1 MGTCRICGKNFGL
14 MGGGSE
20 PYTGQNLQ
28 VCNSC
33 GEVLKK
39 IDRTKNEDTQ
49 EVKDLFV
56 SVISMTD
63 DADVKRILTEYSKS
77 VISDSEKL
85 VAITNESKEKA
96 ERAQNIE
103 ENFYDLEKAFKVTTG
118 YDFEGYQIIDY
129 KGIVSGDIVLGT
141 GFISEFAASW
151 SDAFGTTSNTFAG
164 KMKTAKQKAL
174 KGKVVSFDEVI
185 SSIYSDNENGAC
197 MEILGG
203 VSENYHNTIEH
214 QIIDKLELDNP
225 MDEFDRDN
233 QRKIF
238 ELLIVGYSQKDIRK
252 LLEINLY
259 RWKKLMTDMK
269 ELVGKYLDEC
279 YND

>member
-174 KGKVVSFDEVI
+174 KQLMSNAMITGANAVIGIDFDYTMF
-185 SSIYSDNENGAC
+185 SNN
-197 MEILGG
+197 MLG
-203 VSENYHNTIEH
+203 VSANGTAVI
-214 QIIDKLELDNP
+214 
-225 MDEFDRDN
+225 
-233 QRKIF
+233 
-238 ELLIVGYSQKDIRK
+238 IRK
-252 LLEINLY
+252 
-259 RWKKLMTDMK
+259 K
-269 ELVGKYLDEC
+269 
-279 YND
+279 

>member
-1 MGTCRICGKNFGL
+1 MFMREDGQMGTCRICGKNFGL

-20 PYTGQNLQ
+20 PYTGHNLQ

-39 IDRTKNEDTQ
+39 IDKVKNEDTQ

-56 SVISMTD
+56 SVMSMTD
-63 DADVKRILTEYSKS
+63 DADVKQILTDYSKS
-77 VISDSEKL
+77 VILDSEKL

-118 YDFEGYQIIDY
+118 YDFEGYQIVDY

-174 KGKVVSFDEVI
+174 KQLMANAMITGANAVIGIDFDYTMF
-185 SSIYSDNENGAC
+185 SNN
-197 MEILGG
+197 MLG
-203 VSENYHNTIEH
+203 VSANGTA
-214 QIIDKLELDNP
+214 
-225 MDEFDRDN
+225 
-233 QRKIF
+233 
-238 ELLIVGYSQKDIRK
+238 VVIRK
-252 LLEINLY
+252 
-259 RWKKLMTDMK
+259 K
-269 ELVGKYLDEC
+269 
-279 YND
+279 

>member
-1 MGTCRICGKNFGL
+1 MGTCKICGKNFGL

-20 PYTGQNLQ
+20 PYTGHNLQ

-39 IDRTKNEDTQ
+39 IDKVKNEDTQ

-56 SVISMTD
+56 SVMSMTD
-63 DADVKRILTEYSKS
+63 DADVKQILTDYSKS
-77 VISDSEKL
+77 VITDSEKL

-118 YDFEGYQIIDY
+118 YDFEEYQIVDY

-174 KGKVVSFDEVI
+174 KQLMANAMITGANAVIGIDFD
-185 SSIYSDNENGAC
+185 YTMFGNN
-197 MEILGG
+197 MLG
-203 VSENYHNTIEH
+203 VSANGTA
-214 QIIDKLELDNP
+214 
-225 MDEFDRDN
+225 
-233 QRKIF
+233 
-238 ELLIVGYSQKDIRK
+238 VVIRK
-252 LLEINLY
+252 
-259 RWKKLMTDMK
+259 K
-269 ELVGKYLDEC
+269 
-279 YND
+279 

>member
-1 MGTCRICGKNFGL
+1 MGTCKICGKNFGL

-20 PYTGQNLQ
+20 PYTGHNLQ

-39 IDRTKNEDTQ
+39 IDKVKNEDTQ

-56 SVISMTD
+56 SVMSMTD

-118 YDFEGYQIIDY
+118 YDFEGYQIMDY

-174 KGKVVSFDEVI
+174 KQLMANAMITGANAVIGIDFDYTMF
-185 SSIYSDNENGAC
+185 SNN
-197 MEILGG
+197 MLG
-203 VSENYHNTIEH
+203 VSANGTA
-214 QIIDKLELDNP
+214 
-225 MDEFDRDN
+225 
-233 QRKIF
+233 
-238 ELLIVGYSQKDIRK
+238 VVIRK
-252 LLEINLY
+252 
-259 RWKKLMTDMK
+259 K
-269 ELVGKYLDEC
+269 
-279 YND
+279 

>member
-1 MGTCRICGKNFGL
+1 MNSMMFMREDGQMGTCKICGKNFGL

-20 PYTGQNLQ
+20 PYTGHNLQ

-39 IDRTKNEDTQ
+39 IDKVKNEDTQ

-56 SVISMTD
+56 SVMSMTD

-118 YDFEGYQIIDY
+118 YDFEGYQIMDY

-174 KGKVVSFDEVI
+174 KQLMANAMITGANAVIGIDFDYTMF
-185 SSIYSDNENGAC
+185 SNN
-197 MEILGG
+197 MLG
-203 VSENYHNTIEH
+203 VSANGTA
-214 QIIDKLELDNP
+214 
-225 MDEFDRDN
+225 
-233 QRKIF
+233 
-238 ELLIVGYSQKDIRK
+238 VVIRK
-252 LLEINLY
+252 
-259 RWKKLMTDMK
+259 K
-269 ELVGKYLDEC
+269 
-279 YND
+279 

>member
-1 MGTCRICGKNFGL
+1 MNSMMFMREDGQMGTCRICGKNFGL

-20 PYTGQNLQ
+20 PYTGHNLQ

-39 IDRTKNEDTQ
+39 IDKVKNEDTQ

-56 SVISMTD
+56 SVMSMTD
-63 DADVKRILTEYSKS
+63 DADVKQILTDYSKS

-118 YDFEGYQIIDY
+118 YDFEGYQIVDY

-174 KGKVVSFDEVI
+174 KQLMANAMITGANAVIGIDFDYTMF
-185 SSIYSDNENGAC
+185 SNN
-197 MEILGG
+197 MLG
-203 VSENYHNTIEH
+203 VSANGTA
-214 QIIDKLELDNP
+214 
-225 MDEFDRDN
+225 
-233 QRKIF
+233 
-238 ELLIVGYSQKDIRK
+238 VVIRK
-252 LLEINLY
+252 
-259 RWKKLMTDMK
+259 K
-269 ELVGKYLDEC
+269 
-279 YND
+279 

>member
-1 MGTCRICGKNFGL
+1 MGTCRICGKNCGL

-20 PYTGQNLQ
+20 PYTGHNLQ

-39 IDRTKNEDTQ
+39 IDKVKNEDTQ

-56 SVISMTD
+56 SVMSMTD
-63 DADVKRILTEYSKS
+63 DADVKQILTDYSKS

-118 YDFEGYQIIDY
+118 YDFEGYQIVDY

-174 KGKVVSFDEVI
+174 KQLMANAMITGANAVIGIDFD
-185 SSIYSDNENGAC
+185 YTMFGNN
-197 MEILGG
+197 MLG
-203 VSENYHNTIEH
+203 VSANGTA
-214 QIIDKLELDNP
+214 
-225 MDEFDRDN
+225 
-233 QRKIF
+233 
-238 ELLIVGYSQKDIRK
+238 VVIRK
-252 LLEINLY
+252 
-259 RWKKLMTDMK
+259 K
-269 ELVGKYLDEC
+269 
-279 YND
+279 

>member
-1 MGTCRICGKNFGL
+1 MFMREDGQMGTCRICGKNFGL

-20 PYTGQNLQ
+20 PYTGHNLQ

-39 IDRTKNEDTQ
+39 IDKVKNEDTQ

-56 SVISMTD
+56 SVMSMTD
-63 DADVKRILTEYSKS
+63 DADVKQILTDYSKS

-103 ENFYDLEKAFKVTTG
+103 ENFYDLEKAFKATTG
-118 YDFEGYQIIDY
+118 YDFEGYQIVDY

-174 KGKVVSFDEVI
+174 KQLMANAMITGANAVIGIDFDYTMF
-185 SSIYSDNENGAC
+185 SNN
-197 MEILGG
+197 MLG
-203 VSENYHNTIEH
+203 VSANGTA
-214 QIIDKLELDNP
+214 
-225 MDEFDRDN
+225 
-233 QRKIF
+233 
-238 ELLIVGYSQKDIRK
+238 VVIRK
-252 LLEINLY
+252 
-259 RWKKLMTDMK
+259 K
-269 ELVGKYLDEC
+269 
-279 YND
+279 

>member
-20 PYTGQNLQ
+20 PYTGHNLQ

-39 IDRTKNEDTQ
+39 IDKVKNEDTQ

-56 SVISMTD
+56 SVMSMTD
-63 DADVKRILTEYSKS
+63 DADVKQILTDYSKS

-118 YDFEGYQIIDY
+118 YYFEGYQIVDY

-174 KGKVVSFDEVI
+174 KQLMANAMITGANAVIGIDFD
-185 SSIYSDNENGAC
+185 YTMFGNN
-197 MEILGG
+197 MLG
-203 VSENYHNTIEH
+203 VSANGTA
-214 QIIDKLELDNP
+214 
-225 MDEFDRDN
+225 
-233 QRKIF
+233 
-238 ELLIVGYSQKDIRK
+238 VVIRK
-252 LLEINLY
+252 
-259 RWKKLMTDMK
+259 K
-269 ELVGKYLDEC
+269 
-279 YND
+279 

>member
-1 MGTCRICGKNFGL
+1 MFMREDGQMGTCRICGKNFGL

-20 PYTGQNLQ
+20 PYTGHNLQ

-39 IDRTKNEDTQ
+39 IDKVKNEDTQ

-56 SVISMTD
+56 SVMSMTD
-63 DADVKRILTEYSKS
+63 DADVKQILTDYSKS

-118 YDFEGYQIIDY
+118 YDFEGYQIVDY

-174 KGKVVSFDEVI
+174 KQLMANAMITGANAVIGIDFDYTMF
-185 SSIYSDNENGAC
+185 SNN
-197 MEILGG
+197 MLG
-203 VSENYHNTIEH
+203 VSANGTA
-214 QIIDKLELDNP
+214 
-225 MDEFDRDN
+225 
-233 QRKIF
+233 
-238 ELLIVGYSQKDIRK
+238 VVIRK
-252 LLEINLY
+252 
-259 RWKKLMTDMK
+259 K
-269 ELVGKYLDEC
+269 
-279 YND
+279 

>member
-1 MGTCRICGKNFGL
+1 MFMREDGQMGTCRICGKNFGL

-20 PYTGQNLQ
+20 PYTGHNLQ

-39 IDRTKNEDTQ
+39 SDKVKNEDTQ

-56 SVISMTD
+56 SVMSMTD
-63 DADVKRILTEYSKS
+63 DADVKQILTDYSKS

-118 YDFEGYQIIDY
+118 YDFEGYQIVDY

-174 KGKVVSFDEVI
+174 KQLMANAMITGANAVIGIDFD
-185 SSIYSDNENGAC
+185 YTMFGNN
-197 MEILGG
+197 MLG
-203 VSENYHNTIEH
+203 VSANGTA
-214 QIIDKLELDNP
+214 
-225 MDEFDRDN
+225 
-233 QRKIF
+233 
-238 ELLIVGYSQKDIRK
+238 VVIRK
-252 LLEINLY
+252 
-259 RWKKLMTDMK
+259 K
-269 ELVGKYLDEC
+269 
-279 YND
+279 

>member
-1 MGTCRICGKNFGL
+1 MNSMMFMREDGQMGTCRICGKNFGL

-20 PYTGQNLQ
+20 PYTGHNLQ

-39 IDRTKNEDTQ
+39 IDKVKNEDTQ

-56 SVISMTD
+56 SVMSMTD
-63 DADVKRILTEYSKS
+63 DADVKQILTDYSKS

-118 YDFEGYQIIDY
+118 YDFEGYQIVDY

-174 KGKVVSFDEVI
+174 KQLMANAMITGANAVIGIDFDYTML
-185 SSIYSDNENGAC
+185 SNN
-197 MEILGG
+197 MLG
-203 VSENYHNTIEH
+203 VSANGTA
-214 QIIDKLELDNP
+214 
-225 MDEFDRDN
+225 
-233 QRKIF
+233 
-238 ELLIVGYSQKDIRK
+238 VVIRK
-252 LLEINLY
+252 
-259 RWKKLMTDMK
+259 K
-269 ELVGKYLDEC
+269 
-279 YND
+279 

>member
-1 MGTCRICGKNFGL
+1 MIFMREDGQMGTCRICGKNFGL

-20 PYTGQNLQ
+20 PYTGHNLQ

-39 IDRTKNEDTQ
+39 IDKVKNEDTQ

-56 SVISMTD
+56 SVMSMTD

-118 YDFEGYQIIDY
+118 YDFEGYQIMDY
-129 KGIVSGDIVLGT
+129 KGIVGGDIVLGT

-174 KGKVVSFDEVI
+174 KQLMANAMITGANAVIGIDFDYTMF
-185 SSIYSDNENGAC
+185 SNN
-197 MEILGG
+197 MLG
-203 VSENYHNTIEH
+203 VSANGTA
-214 QIIDKLELDNP
+214 
-225 MDEFDRDN
+225 
-233 QRKIF
+233 
-238 ELLIVGYSQKDIRK
+238 VVIRK
-252 LLEINLY
+252 
-259 RWKKLMTDMK
+259 K
-269 ELVGKYLDEC
+269 
-279 YND
+279 

>member
-1 MGTCRICGKNFGL
+1 MMFMREDGEMGMSRICGKNFGL

-20 PYTGQNLQ
+20 PYTGHNLQ

-39 IDRTKNEDTQ
+39 IDKVKNEDTQ

-56 SVISMTD
+56 SVMSMTD
-63 DADVKRILTEYSKS
+63 DADVKQILTDYSKS

-118 YDFEGYQIIDY
+118 YDFEGYQIVDY

-174 KGKVVSFDEVI
+174 KQLMANAMITGANAVIGIDFD
-185 SSIYSDNENGAC
+185 YTMFGNN
-197 MEILGG
+197 MLG
-203 VSENYHNTIEH
+203 VSANGTA
-214 QIIDKLELDNP
+214 
-225 MDEFDRDN
+225 
-233 QRKIF
+233 
-238 ELLIVGYSQKDIRK
+238 VVIRK
-252 LLEINLY
+252 
-259 RWKKLMTDMK
+259 K
-269 ELVGKYLDEC
+269 
-279 YND
+279 

>member
-1 MGTCRICGKNFGL
+1 MIFMREDGQMGTCRICGKNFGL

-39 IDRTKNEDTQ
+39 IDRVKNEDTQ

-63 DADVKRILTEYSKS
+63 DADVKRLLTEYSKS

-174 KGKVVSFDEVI
+174 KQLMSNAMITGANAVIGIDFDYTMF
-185 SSIYSDNENGAC
+185 SNN
-197 MEILGG
+197 MLG
-203 VSENYHNTIEH
+203 VSANGTA
-214 QIIDKLELDNP
+214 
-225 MDEFDRDN
+225 
-233 QRKIF
+233 
-238 ELLIVGYSQKDIRK
+238 VVIRK
-252 LLEINLY
+252 
-259 RWKKLMTDMK
+259 K
-269 ELVGKYLDEC
+269 
-279 YND
+279 

>member
-20 PYTGQNLQ
+20 PYTGHNLQ

-39 IDRTKNEDTQ
+39 IDKVKNEDTQ

-56 SVISMTD
+56 SVMSMTD
-63 DADVKRILTEYSKS
+63 DADVKQILTDYSKS

-96 ERAQNIE
+96 ERAQIIE

-118 YDFEGYQIIDY
+118 YDFEGYQIVDY

-174 KGKVVSFDEVI
+174 KQLMANAMITGANAVIGIDFDYTMF
-185 SSIYSDNENGAC
+185 SNN
-197 MEILGG
+197 MLG
-203 VSENYHNTIEH
+203 VSANGTA
-214 QIIDKLELDNP
+214 
-225 MDEFDRDN
+225 
-233 QRKIF
+233 
-238 ELLIVGYSQKDIRK
+238 VVIRK
-252 LLEINLY
+252 
-259 RWKKLMTDMK
+259 K
-269 ELVGKYLDEC
+269 
-279 YND
+279 

>member
-1 MGTCRICGKNFGL
+1 MFMREDGQMGTCRICGKNFGL

-20 PYTGQNLQ
+20 PYTGHNLQ

-39 IDRTKNEDTQ
+39 IDKVKNEDTQ

-56 SVISMTD
+56 SVMSMTD
-63 DADVKRILTEYSKS
+63 DADVKQILTDYSKS

-118 YDFEGYQIIDY
+118 YDFEGYQIVDY

-174 KGKVVSFDEVI
+174 KQLMANAMITGANAVIGIDFD
-185 SSIYSDNENGAC
+185 YTMFGNN
-197 MEILGG
+197 MLG
-203 VSENYHNTIEH
+203 VSANGTAVI
-214 QIIDKLELDNP
+214 
-225 MDEFDRDN
+225 
-233 QRKIF
+233 
-238 ELLIVGYSQKDIRK
+238 IRK
-252 LLEINLY
+252 
-259 RWKKLMTDMK
+259 K
-269 ELVGKYLDEC
+269 
-279 YND
+279 

>member
-39 IDRTKNEDTQ
+39 IDRVKNEDTQ

-63 DADVKRILTEYSKS
+63 DADVKRLLTEYSKS

-174 KGKVVSFDEVI
+174 KQLMSNAMITGANAVIGIDFDYTMF
-185 SSIYSDNENGAC
+185 SNN
-197 MEILGG
+197 MLG
-203 VSENYHNTIEH
+203 VSANGTA
-214 QIIDKLELDNP
+214 
-225 MDEFDRDN
+225 
-233 QRKIF
+233 
-238 ELLIVGYSQKDIRK
+238 VVIRK
-252 LLEINLY
+252 
-259 RWKKLMTDMK
+259 K
-269 ELVGKYLDEC
+269 
-279 YND
+279 

>member
-1 MGTCRICGKNFGL
+1 MNSMMFMREDGQMGTCRICGKNFGL

-20 PYTGQNLQ
+20 PYTGHNLQ

-39 IDRTKNEDTQ
+39 IDKVNNEDTQ

-56 SVISMTD
+56 SVMSMTD
-63 DADVKRILTEYSKS
+63 DADVKQILTDYSKS
-77 VISDSEKL
+77 VILDSEKL

-118 YDFEGYQIIDY
+118 YDFEGYQIVDY

-174 KGKVVSFDEVI
+174 KQLMANAMITGANAVIGIDFDYTMF
-185 SSIYSDNENGAC
+185 SNN
-197 MEILGG
+197 MLG
-203 VSENYHNTIEH
+203 VSANGTA
-214 QIIDKLELDNP
+214 
-225 MDEFDRDN
+225 
-233 QRKIF
+233 
-238 ELLIVGYSQKDIRK
+238 VVIRK
-252 LLEINLY
+252 
-259 RWKKLMTDMK
+259 K
-269 ELVGKYLDEC
+269 
-279 YND
+279 

>member
-1 MGTCRICGKNFGL
+1 MKWLTENFQNSIMNSMMFMREDGQMGTCRICGKNFGL

-20 PYTGQNLQ
+20 PYTGHNLQ

-39 IDRTKNEDTQ
+39 IDKVKNEDTQ

-56 SVISMTD
+56 SVMSMTD
-63 DADVKRILTEYSKS
+63 DADVKQILTDYSKS

-118 YDFEGYQIIDY
+118 YDFEGYQIVDY

-174 KGKVVSFDEVI
+174 KQLMANAMITGANAVIGIDFD
-185 SSIYSDNENGAC
+185 YTMFGNN
-197 MEILGG
+197 MLG
-203 VSENYHNTIEH
+203 VSANGTA
-214 QIIDKLELDNP
+214 
-225 MDEFDRDN
+225 
-233 QRKIF
+233 
-238 ELLIVGYSQKDIRK
+238 VVIRK
-252 LLEINLY
+252 
-259 RWKKLMTDMK
+259 K
-269 ELVGKYLDEC
+269 
-279 YND
+279 

>member
-1 MGTCRICGKNFGL
+1 MFMREDGQMGTCKICGKNFGL

-20 PYTGQNLQ
+20 PYTGHNLQ

-39 IDRTKNEDTQ
+39 IDKVKNEDTQ

-56 SVISMTD
+56 SVMSMTD

-118 YDFEGYQIIDY
+118 YDFEGYQIMDY

-174 KGKVVSFDEVI
+174 KQLMANAMITGANAVIGIDFDYTMF
-185 SSIYSDNENGAC
+185 SNN
-197 MEILGG
+197 MLG
-203 VSENYHNTIEH
+203 VSANGTA
-214 QIIDKLELDNP
+214 
-225 MDEFDRDN
+225 
-233 QRKIF
+233 
-238 ELLIVGYSQKDIRK
+238 VVIRK
-252 LLEINLY
+252 
-259 RWKKLMTDMK
+259 K
-269 ELVGKYLDEC
+269 
-279 YND
+279 

>member
-1 MGTCRICGKNFGL
+1 MFMREDGQMGTCKICGKNFGL

-20 PYTGQNLQ
+20 PYTGHNLQ

-39 IDRTKNEDTQ
+39 IDKVKNEDTQ

-56 SVISMTD
+56 SVMSMTD
-63 DADVKRILTEYSKS
+63 DADVKQILTDYSKS
-77 VISDSEKL
+77 VITDSEKL

-118 YDFEGYQIIDY
+118 YDFEGYQIVDY

-174 KGKVVSFDEVI
+174 KQLMANAMITGANAVIGIDFD
-185 SSIYSDNENGAC
+185 YTMFGNN
-197 MEILGG
+197 MLG
-203 VSENYHNTIEH
+203 VSANGTA
-214 QIIDKLELDNP
+214 
-225 MDEFDRDN
+225 
-233 QRKIF
+233 
-238 ELLIVGYSQKDIRK
+238 VVIRK
-252 LLEINLY
+252 
-259 RWKKLMTDMK
+259 K
-269 ELVGKYLDEC
+269 
-279 YND
+279 

>member
-1 MGTCRICGKNFGL
+1 MREEGQMGTCRICGKNFGL

-20 PYTGQNLQ
+20 PYTGHNLQ

-39 IDRTKNEDTQ
+39 IDKVKNEDTQ

-56 SVISMTD
+56 SVMSMTD

-118 YDFEGYQIIDY
+118 YDFEGYQIMDY

-174 KGKVVSFDEVI
+174 KQLMANAMITGANAVIGIDFDYTMF
-185 SSIYSDNENGAC
+185 SNN
-197 MEILGG
+197 MLG
-203 VSENYHNTIEH
+203 VSANGTA
-214 QIIDKLELDNP
+214 
-225 MDEFDRDN
+225 
-233 QRKIF
+233 
-238 ELLIVGYSQKDIRK
+238 VVIRK
-252 LLEINLY
+252 
-259 RWKKLMTDMK
+259 K
-269 ELVGKYLDEC
+269 
-279 YND
+279 

>member
-1 MGTCRICGKNFGL
+1 MNSMIFMREDGQMGTCRICGKNFGL

-20 PYTGQNLQ
+20 PYTGHNLQ

-39 IDRTKNEDTQ
+39 IDKVKNEDTQ

-56 SVISMTD
+56 SVMSMTD

-118 YDFEGYQIIDY
+118 YDFEGYQIMDY

-174 KGKVVSFDEVI
+174 KQLMANAMITVANAVIGIDFDYTMF
-185 SSIYSDNENGAC
+185 SNN
-197 MEILGG
+197 MLG
-203 VSENYHNTIEH
+203 VSANGTA
-214 QIIDKLELDNP
+214 
-225 MDEFDRDN
+225 
-233 QRKIF
+233 
-238 ELLIVGYSQKDIRK
+238 VVIRK
-252 LLEINLY
+252 
-259 RWKKLMTDMK
+259 K
-269 ELVGKYLDEC
+269 
-279 YND
+279 

>member
-1 MGTCRICGKNFGL
+1 MGTCRICSKNFGL

-174 KGKVVSFDEVI
+174 KQLMSNAMITGANAVIGIDFDYTMF
-185 SSIYSDNENGAC
+185 SNN
-197 MEILGG
+197 MLG
-203 VSENYHNTIEH
+203 VSANSTA
-214 QIIDKLELDNP
+214 
-225 MDEFDRDN
+225 
-233 QRKIF
+233 
-238 ELLIVGYSQKDIRK
+238 VVIRK
-252 LLEINLY
+252 
-259 RWKKLMTDMK
+259 K
-269 ELVGKYLDEC
+269 
-279 YND
+279 

>member
-1 MGTCRICGKNFGL
+1 MGTCKICGKNFGL

-20 PYTGQNLQ
+20 PYTGHNLQ

-39 IDRTKNEDTQ
+39 IDKVKNEDTQ

-56 SVISMTD
+56 SVMSMTD
-63 DADVKRILTEYSKS
+63 DADVKQILTDYSKS
-77 VISDSEKL
+77 VITDSEKL

-118 YDFEGYQIIDY
+118 YDFEGYQIVDY

-174 KGKVVSFDEVI
+174 KQLMANAMITGANAVIGIDFD
-185 SSIYSDNENGAC
+185 YTMFGNN
-197 MEILGG
+197 MLG
-203 VSENYHNTIEH
+203 VSANGTA
-214 QIIDKLELDNP
+214 
-225 MDEFDRDN
+225 
-233 QRKIF
+233 
-238 ELLIVGYSQKDIRK
+238 VVIRK
-252 LLEINLY
+252 
-259 RWKKLMTDMK
+259 K
-269 ELVGKYLDEC
+269 
-279 YND
+279 

>member
-1 MGTCRICGKNFGL
+1 MFMREDGQMGTCKICGKNFGL

-20 PYTGQNLQ
+20 PYTGHNLQ

-39 IDRTKNEDTQ
+39 IDKVKNEDTQ

-56 SVISMTD
+56 SVMSMTD
-63 DADVKRILTEYSKS
+63 DADVKQILTDYSKS

-96 ERAQNIE
+96 ERAQIIE

-118 YDFEGYQIIDY
+118 YDFEGYQIVDY

-141 GFISEFAASW
+141 GFISEFAANW

-174 KGKVVSFDEVI
+174 KQLMANAMITGANAVIGIDFD
-185 SSIYSDNENGAC
+185 YTMFGNN
-197 MEILGG
+197 MLG
-203 VSENYHNTIEH
+203 VSANGTA
-214 QIIDKLELDNP
+214 
-225 MDEFDRDN
+225 
-233 QRKIF
+233 
-238 ELLIVGYSQKDIRK
+238 VVIRK
-252 LLEINLY
+252 
-259 RWKKLMTDMK
+259 K
-269 ELVGKYLDEC
+269 
-279 YND
+279 

>member
-1 MGTCRICGKNFGL
+1 MNSMMFMREDGQMGTCRICGKNFGL

-20 PYTGQNLQ
+20 PYTGHNLQ

-39 IDRTKNEDTQ
+39 IDKVKNEDTQ

-56 SVISMTD
+56 SVMSMTD
-63 DADVKRILTEYSKS
+63 DADVKQILTDYSKS

-118 YDFEGYQIIDY
+118 YDFEGYQIVDY
-129 KGIVSGDIVLGT
+129 KGIVSGDVVLGT

-174 KGKVVSFDEVI
+174 KQLMANAMITGANAVIGIDFD
-185 SSIYSDNENGAC
+185 YTMFGNN
-197 MEILGG
+197 MLG
-203 VSENYHNTIEH
+203 VSANGTA
-214 QIIDKLELDNP
+214 
-225 MDEFDRDN
+225 
-233 QRKIF
+233 
-238 ELLIVGYSQKDIRK
+238 VVIRK
-252 LLEINLY
+252 
-259 RWKKLMTDMK
+259 K
-269 ELVGKYLDEC
+269 
-279 YND
+279 

>member
-1 MGTCRICGKNFGL
+1 MNSMMFMREDGQMGTCRICGKNFGL

-20 PYTGQNLQ
+20 PYTGHNLQ

-39 IDRTKNEDTQ
+39 IDKVKNEDTQ

-56 SVISMTD
+56 SVMSMTD
-63 DADVKRILTEYSKS
+63 DADVKQILTDYSKS

-103 ENFYDLEKAFKVTTG
+103 ENFYDLEKAFKATTG
-118 YDFEGYQIIDY
+118 YDFEGYQIVDY

-174 KGKVVSFDEVI
+174 KQLMANAMITGANAVIGIDFDYTMF
-185 SSIYSDNENGAC
+185 SNN
-197 MEILGG
+197 MLG
-203 VSENYHNTIEH
+203 VSANGTA
-214 QIIDKLELDNP
+214 
-225 MDEFDRDN
+225 
-233 QRKIF
+233 
-238 ELLIVGYSQKDIRK
+238 VVIRK
-252 LLEINLY
+252 
-259 RWKKLMTDMK
+259 K
-269 ELVGKYLDEC
+269 
-279 YND
+279 

>member
-1 MGTCRICGKNFGL
+1 MFMREDGQMGTCRICGKNFGL

-20 PYTGQNLQ
+20 PYTGHNLQ

-39 IDRTKNEDTQ
+39 IDKVKNEDTQ

-56 SVISMTD
+56 SVMSMTD
-63 DADVKRILTEYSKS
+63 DADVKQILTDYSKS

-85 VAITNESKEKA
+85 VAITNESKEKV

-118 YDFEGYQIIDY
+118 YDFEGYQIVDY

-174 KGKVVSFDEVI
+174 KQLMANAMITGANAVIGIDFDYTMF
-185 SSIYSDNENGAC
+185 SNN
-197 MEILGG
+197 MLG
-203 VSENYHNTIEH
+203 VSANGTA
-214 QIIDKLELDNP
+214 
-225 MDEFDRDN
+225 
-233 QRKIF
+233 
-238 ELLIVGYSQKDIRK
+238 VVIRK
-252 LLEINLY
+252 
-259 RWKKLMTDMK
+259 K
-269 ELVGKYLDEC
+269 
-279 YND
+279 

>member
-20 PYTGQNLQ
+20 PYTGHNLQ

-39 IDRTKNEDTQ
+39 IDKVKNEDTQ

-56 SVISMTD
+56 SVMSMTD
-63 DADVKRILTEYSKS
+63 DADVKQILTDYSKS
-77 VISDSEKL
+77 VIWDSEKL

-118 YDFEGYQIIDY
+118 YDFEGYQIVDY

-174 KGKVVSFDEVI
+174 KQLMANAMITGANAVIGIDFDYTMF
-185 SSIYSDNENGAC
+185 SNN
-197 MEILGG
+197 MLG
-203 VSENYHNTIEH
+203 VSANGTA
-214 QIIDKLELDNP
+214 
-225 MDEFDRDN
+225 
-233 QRKIF
+233 
-238 ELLIVGYSQKDIRK
+238 VVIRK
-252 LLEINLY
+252 
-259 RWKKLMTDMK
+259 K
-269 ELVGKYLDEC
+269 
-279 YND
+279 

>member
-1 MGTCRICGKNFGL
+1 MNSMMFMREDGQMGTCRICGKNFGL

-20 PYTGQNLQ
+20 PYTGHNLQ

-39 IDRTKNEDTQ
+39 IDKVKNEDTQ

-56 SVISMTD
+56 SVMSMTD

-118 YDFEGYQIIDY
+118 YDFEGYQIMDY

-174 KGKVVSFDEVI
+174 KQLMANAMITGANAVIGIDFDYTMF
-185 SSIYSDNENGAC
+185 SNN
-197 MEILGG
+197 MLG
-203 VSENYHNTIEH
+203 VSANGTA
-214 QIIDKLELDNP
+214 
-225 MDEFDRDN
+225 
-233 QRKIF
+233 
-238 ELLIVGYSQKDIRK
+238 VVIRK
-252 LLEINLY
+252 
-259 RWKKLMTDMK
+259 K
-269 ELVGKYLDEC
+269 
-279 YND
+279 

>member
-20 PYTGQNLQ
+20 PYTGHNLQ

-39 IDRTKNEDTQ
+39 IDKVKNEDTQ

-56 SVISMTD
+56 SVMSMTD

-118 YDFEGYQIIDY
+118 YDFEGYQIMDY

-174 KGKVVSFDEVI
+174 KQLMANAMITGANAVIGIDFDYTMF
-185 SSIYSDNENGAC
+185 SNN
-197 MEILGG
+197 MLG
-203 VSENYHNTIEH
+203 VSANGTA
-214 QIIDKLELDNP
+214 
-225 MDEFDRDN
+225 
-233 QRKIF
+233 
-238 ELLIVGYSQKDIRK
+238 VVIRK
-252 LLEINLY
+252 
-259 RWKKLMTDMK
+259 K
-269 ELVGKYLDEC
+269 
-279 YND
+279 

>member
-20 PYTGQNLQ
+20 PYTGHNLQ

-39 IDRTKNEDTQ
+39 IDKVKNEDTQ

-56 SVISMTD
+56 SVMSMTD

-118 YDFEGYQIIDY
+118 YDFEGYQIMDY
-129 KGIVSGDIVLGT
+129 KGIVGGDIVLGT

-174 KGKVVSFDEVI
+174 KQLMANAMITGANAVIGIDFDYTMF
-185 SSIYSDNENGAC
+185 SNN
-197 MEILGG
+197 MLG
-203 VSENYHNTIEH
+203 VSANGTA
-214 QIIDKLELDNP
+214 
-225 MDEFDRDN
+225 
-233 QRKIF
+233 
-238 ELLIVGYSQKDIRK
+238 VVIRK
-252 LLEINLY
+252 
-259 RWKKLMTDMK
+259 K
-269 ELVGKYLDEC
+269 
-279 YND
+279 